1 MTDGINNYL
10 ETLQV
15 KGYAAG
21 TIRYQRNHLEHF
33 QKYLGQR
40 AITMLTEVTT
50 QTIIGYLATLTDRNL
65 KRTSVISHLNAL
77 RQFFAYLCRQKQLD
91 HNPTLKIEFPK
102 PQRILKDVP
111 TEAEV
116 RQILAVPDLRT
127 PIGIRD
133 RAILELLYSTGLR
146 RQEAINLNLTD
157 VDLENG
163 QVFVCQGKNSKDR
176 VVPLGE
182 TAAKF
187 VDAYLKLVRWWF
199 LRDPKETAL
208 FIDSQKGNRLHPATL
223 NQIVVRTVRQ
233 TRIPKRITPHSLRHA
248 MAIHLLQNQADI
260 RHIQLMLGHNSV
272 ETTEIYTQLAID
284 DLKTAYRQAHP
295 HARREPAH

>member
-1 MTDGINNYL
+1 MTDGINGYL
-10 ETLQV
+10 TTLQV

-91 HNPTLKIEFPK
+91 HNPTLKVEFPK
-102 PQRILKDVP
+102 PQKILKDVP
-111 TEAEV
+111 TEAEI

-157 VDLENG
+157 VDRENG
-163 QVFVCQGKNSKDR
+163 QVFVYQGKNHKDR
-176 VVPLGE
+176 MVPLGE
-182 TAAKF
+182 TAAQF
-187 VDAYLKLVRWWF
+187 VEAYLKLVRWWF
-199 LRDPKETAL
+199 VHDPKENAL
-208 FIDSQKGNRLHPATL
+208 FIDSQKGSRLHPQTL
-223 NQIVVRTVRQ
+223 NHIVNKTVRQ
-233 TRIPKRITPHSLRHA
+233 SRVPKRITPHSFRHA
-248 MAIHLLQNQADI
+248 MATHLLQNQADI

-272 ETTEIYTQLAID
+272 ETTELYTRLAID

-295 HARREPAH
+295 HAQREPSH

>member
-33 QKYLGQR
+33 QKYLDQR

-91 HNPTLKIEFPK
+91 HNPTLKIEVPK
-102 PQRILKDVP
+102 PQRTLKNVS

-127 PIGIRD
+127 PVGIRD
-133 RAILELLYSTGLR
+133 RAILELLYFTGLR
-146 RQEAINLNLTD
+146 RQEAVNLNLTD
-157 VDLENG
+157 IDLENG
-163 QVFVCQGKNSKDR
+163 QVFVYQGKNAKDR

-182 TAAKF
+182 TAAQF
-187 VDAYLKLVRWWF
+187 VDVYLKLVRWWF
-199 LRDPKETAL
+199 VRDPKETAL
-208 FIDSQKGNRLHPATL
+208 FIDCQKGSRLHPQTL
-223 NQIVVRTVRQ
+223 NHIVSKTVSQ
-233 TRIPKRITPHSLRHA
+233 SRIPNGL
-248 MAIHLLQNQADI
+248 HLILSDTRWQPI
-260 RHIQLMLGHNSV
+260 CC
-272 ETTEIYTQLAID
+272 
-284 DLKTAYRQAHP
+284 KTRLIFVTSN
-295 HARREPAH
+295 

>member
-1 MTDGINNYL
+1 MTDGINGYL
-10 ETLQV
+10 TTLLV

-21 TIRYQRNHLEHF
+21 TIRYQRNHLENF
-33 QKYLGQR
+33 EKYLNQQAVTGL
-40 AITMLTEVTT
+40 AEVTT
-50 QTIIGYLATLTDRNL
+50 QTIIAYLATLTDRNL

-91 HNPTLKIEFPK
+91 HNPTLKIEIPK
-102 PQRILKDVP
+102 PQRTLKNVL

-116 RQILAVPDLRT
+116 RQILALPDLRT

-146 RQEAINLNLTD
+146 RQEAVNLNLTD
-157 VDLENG
+157 IDLENG
-163 QVFVCQGKNSKDR
+163 QVFVYQGKNSKDR

-182 TAAKF
+182 IAAQF

-199 LRDPKETAL
+199 VRDPKETAL
-208 FIDSQKGNRLHPATL
+208 FIDSQKGSRLHPQTL
-223 NQIVVRTVRQ
+223 NHIVSKTVSQ
-233 TRIPKRITPHSLRHA
+233 SRIPKRITPHSFRHA
-248 MAIHLLQNQADI
+248 MATHLLQNQADI
-260 RHIQLMLGHNSV
+260 RHIQLMLGHASL

-284 DLKTAYRQAHP
+284 DLKIAYRQAHP
-295 HARREPAH
+295 HAHREPTH